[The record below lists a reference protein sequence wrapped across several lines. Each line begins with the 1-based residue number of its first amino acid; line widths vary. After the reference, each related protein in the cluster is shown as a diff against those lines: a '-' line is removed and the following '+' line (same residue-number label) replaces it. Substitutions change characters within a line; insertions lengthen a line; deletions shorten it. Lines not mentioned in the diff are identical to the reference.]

1 VSSSAGADAAR
12 RRFGDLLSDHG
23 AGMRYPLSRRR
34 PAQRLHVNWEE
45 IDMSEDRLD
54 GIAARLVAARQQG
67 ARISLSA
74 VQTPKDF
81 EEGFAIQER
90 VVPALKS
97 PIIGW
102 KVMPVANGPV
112 IYAPILDAG
121 RVGANATWTVLGP
134 EPAGLELEIAF
145 RLGRS
150 VAPEASAEQVLDAVA
165 AAHVV
170 FELCQSRIADPAR
183 LPRHVMLAD
192 CIANAG
198 LVVGPEIAGWRETDL
213 KARPGRLLVDGTVHA
228 QGHSVDPIAALLLLP
243 PAMARRG
250 RRIEVGQFVIT
261 GSLIG
266 MNWLTGR
273 HDLKG
278 VIEDCGEVA
287 MSLVAA

>member
-1 VSSSAGADAAR
+1 
-12 RRFGDLLSDHG
+12 
-23 AGMRYPLSRRR
+23 MRYPVSRRQ
-34 PAQRLHVNWEE
+34 PAKRLDWDWEE

-54 GIAARLVAARQQG
+54 GIAARLLTARQQG
-67 ARISLSA
+67 ARISLPA
-74 VQTPKDF
+74 GQTPKDF

-90 VVPALKS
+90 IVLALKS

-102 KVMPVANGPV
+102 KVMAVANGPV

-121 RVGANATWTVLGP
+121 RVAANGTWTVLGR

-150 VAPEASAEQVLDAVA
+150 VGPEASAEQVLDAVA

-170 FELCQSRIADPAR
+170 FELCQSRIANPAR

-198 LVVGPEIAGWRETDL
+198 VVVGTEIAGWREKDL
-213 KARPGRLLVDGTVHA
+213 KARPGRLLVDGTLQA
-228 QGHSVDPIAALLLLP
+228 EGHSIDPVAALLLLP

-250 RRIEVGQFVIT
+250 KRIEAGQIVIT

-273 HDLKG
+273 HALKG

-287 MSLVAA
+287 MNLAAA